1 MARTTRARVAREG
14 RRPLIAGNWKMN
26 LTHLEA
32 IGLVQKLAF
41 SLKEPELEA
50 AEVVVLPPFTALR
63 SVQTLVTG
71 DKLEVGYGAQDI
83 SAQDSGAYTGEVSGA
98 MLAALACRYVVVGH
112 SERRALHGEDD
123 TVVASKVQAAL
134 RHGLVPILCVG
145 EGLDVRRAGTHVPHC
160 TAQLDAALEGLTA
173 EQLTAPG
180 EGTGVVI
187 AYEPVWAIG
196 TGEVATPEDAQEVCG
211 ALRSRLAERFG
222 PETAAAVRIL
232 YGGSVKA
239 ANTAGILAGPDV
251 DGALVGGASLDA
263 DEFVQICRTA
273 ADGS

>member
-1 MARTTRARVAREG
+1 MARARAGTAREG
-14 RRPLIAGNWKMN
+14 RRPLIAGNWKMH

-32 IGLVQKLAF
+32 IGLVQKVVF
-41 SLKEPELEA
+41 SLTERELDA

-71 DKLEVGYGAQDI
+71 DKLEVGYGAQDL
-83 SAQDSGAYTGEVSGA
+83 SPYDSGAYTGDISGL
-98 MLAALACRYVVVGH
+98 MLSSLACSYVVVGH
-112 SERRALHGEDD
+112 SERRAIHGEDD
-123 TVVASKVQAAL
+123 AVVAAKVQAAL

-145 EGLDVRRAGTHVPHC
+145 EGLDVRKAGGHVAHSI
-160 TAQLDAALEGLTA
+160 AQLDAALEGVTA
-173 EQLTAPG
+173 EQMTGGADG
-180 EGTGVVI
+180 GVVL

-211 ALRSRLAERFG
+211 ALRARLAERFG
-222 PETAAAVRIL
+222 PETAASVRIL

-239 ANTAGILAGPDV
+239 ANTAGIMAGPDV

-263 DEFVQICRTA
+263 DEFAQICRTA

>member
-1 MARTTRARVAREG
+1 MARRGTPARREG
-14 RRPLIAGNWKMN
+14 RRPLIAGNWKMH

-71 DKLEVGYGAQDI
+71 DKLEIGYGAQDL
-83 SAQDSGAYTGEVSGA
+83 SVQDSGAYTGEVSGA

-123 TVVASKVQAAL
+123 AVVAAKVQAAL

-145 EGLDVRRAGTHVPHC
+145 EGLEVRRSGEHVGHC

-173 EQLTAPG
+173 EQLTSPG
-180 EGTGVVI
+180 EGTGIVI

-211 ALRSRLAERFG
+211 ALRPRLAERFG
-222 PETAAAVRIL
+222 AETAGIVRIL

-263 DEFVQICRTA
+263 DEFAQICRTA